1 MLDLSKKGFACGGCL
16 LQTSPSPI
24 LIVCC
29 YSVSSASIIHA
40 WSLPGTSL
48 LTAGRHLPWL
58 SSRRF
63 WTGAPAKLSPSAR
76 QLPANWQVKMLGQAT
91 KGTLQGLLERSGQP
105 GLSGRFGPPG
115 GADGIAGGGGIP
127 FPDSTIPRSL
137 TRPIGMFSRSLR
149 LKMCPQGPAAPALPW
164 SSLEMQN
171 PRPNPK
177 PQGSKSK
184 FK

>member
-1 MLDLSKKGFACGGCL
+1 MILLDLSKKGFACGGCL

-105 GLSGRFGPPG
+105 GLSGRGSRQLGPTQEVLMG
-115 GADGIAGGGGIP
+115 LLGEAA
-127 FPDSTIPRSL
+127 SRSL
-137 TRPIGMFSRSLR
+137 TPPSHE
-149 LKMCPQGPAAPALPW
+149 ALQDP
-164 SSLEMQN
+164 
-171 PRPNPK
+171 
-177 PQGSKSK
+177 
-184 FK
+184 